1 MLPGFRWVSPGYI
14 AACSVWSKALLLV
27 IRASNPATASVLP
40 LRTTRAPIDTQVRSI
55 AQLSTLQGASELQEL
70 YVASNKVQEI
80 APCISQ
86 LTSLRTLE
94 LGSNRIRE
102 IQHLDTLSNL
112 TDLWLGRNRITQLAG
127 LQGLSCLRKISV
139 QSNRLE
145 SMKGLEACTAL
156 EELYLRC
163 GARQL

>member
-1 MLPGFRWVSPGYI
+1 MLVT
-14 AACSVWSKALLLV
+14 
-27 IRASNPATASVLP
+27 RAPNPATASVLP
-40 LRTTRAPIDTQVRSI
+40 SRTTCAPIDTQVRSI
-55 AQLSTLQGASELQEL
+55 SQLSTLQGASELQEL

-145 SMKGLEACTAL
+145 SMKGLEACTVL

-163 GARQL
+163 GTRQC